1 MLKNMPCN
9 QAVTCSKQKQIE
21 MNRIRTRRC
30 LLNILWTLFYT
41 TIVGYFF
48 FMNMVAFQKNTIE
61 ENVIY
66 LNESENVTHANV
78 SKVIP
83 TYAIF
88 T

>member
-1 MLKNMPCN
+1 
-9 QAVTCSKQKQIE
+9 
-21 MNRIRTRRC
+21 
-30 LLNILWTLFYT
+30 
-41 TIVGYFF
+41 
-48 FMNMVAFQKNTIE
+48 MNMVAFQKNTIE